1 MPCSVIDAI
10 TFYELNWAW
19 LWAELGNIA
28 ILTLLMISQIPTI
41 NTINTILISIN
52 SPISLDETLL
62 RKIPTAPLTNLVRV
76 PWFRLM
82 GNLSVEPRKPQHGV
96 TAPIPGGVE
105 PCLTLC
111 KFIFQD

>member
-10 TFYELNWAW
+10 TFYKLNWAW
-19 LWAELGNIA
+19 LWAEFGNIA
-28 ILTLLMISQIPTI
+28 ILTLLMISQKPT
-41 NTINTILISIN
+41 IN

-82 GNLSVEPRKPQHGV
+82 DNPSVEPRKPQHGV